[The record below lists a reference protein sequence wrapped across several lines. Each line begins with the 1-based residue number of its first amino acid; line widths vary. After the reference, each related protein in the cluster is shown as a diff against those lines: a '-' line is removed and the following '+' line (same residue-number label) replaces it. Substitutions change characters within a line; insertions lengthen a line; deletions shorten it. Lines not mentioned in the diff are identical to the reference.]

1 MEAQTENTYVARQTI
16 VGVNRNTMG
25 YELLFRDG
33 SNNAFPNIPLDEATS
48 RLIVESHLDLGIEK
62 LVGSHKAFI
71 NFSEKSLLNKFPLVF
86 DNKQIVVEILE
97 AVNPTEDVVQACRDL
112 VEGGYTLA
120 LDDHDFSDKWD
131 HVGELIE
138 IVKIDISS
146 LSKADLELRVESLSL
161 SDKLLIA
168 ERVETHEQ
176 FSYCKEIGFDYF
188 QGYFFS
194 KPEVL
199 QKKKMPG
206 NKLVT
211 MELLGETSK
220 QPMSFDAI
228 GEIISRDIGLSV
240 KLLKF
245 INSAAF
251 GVRGITSL
259 NHALTY
265 LGEAEV
271 KKFIS
276 LVAMAAI
283 GDDKPPALL
292 SLAAVRAQFCELL
305 SKDLTHSE
313 LSGSAF
319 LCGMFSLIEAVMND
333 SLESIFLKLP
343 IDAIIKE
350 ALRGEEGSEA
360 GDLLKLVIAYEQGEW
375 LKASELSSSLGI
387 DEGSISKS
395 YREAICWARSF
406 ESAMNKSAGVH

>member
-1 MEAQTENTYVARQTI
+1 MSARTENTYVARQTI
-16 VGVNRNTMG
+16 VGTNRNTMG

-33 SNNAFPNIPLDEATS
+33 SENAYPNIPLDEATS
-48 RLIVESHLDLGIEK
+48 RLIVESHLDLGIDK

-71 NFSEKSLLNKFPLVF
+71 NFTEKSLIEKFPLVF
-86 DNKQIVVEILE
+86 DKDKIVVEVLE
-97 AVNPTEDVVQACRDL
+97 SVNPSEEIVDACREL
-112 VEGGYTLA
+112 VDEGYTLA

-131 HVGELIE
+131 HVPELID
-138 IVKIDISS
+138 IIKIDIAHI
-146 LSKADLELRVESLSL
+146 KRDELGERLKNL
-161 SDKLLIA
+161 NFTDKTLIA

-176 FSYCKEIGFDYF
+176 FAYCKEMGFDYF

-199 QKKKMPG
+199 QKKKIPG
-206 NKLVT
+206 NKMMT
-211 MELLGETSK
+211 MELLGESAK
-220 QPMSFDAI
+220 DPMQFDSI
-228 GEIISRDIGLSV
+228 SEIISHDVGLSV

-283 GDDKPPALL
+283 GDDKPPELIA
-292 SLAAVRAQFCELL
+292 LAAVRARFCELL
-305 SKDLTHSE
+305 AQEIKHKD

-319 LCGMFSLIEAVMND
+319 LCGLFSLIEAVMND
-333 SLESIFLKLP
+333 TLESIFLKLP
-343 IDAIIKE
+343 IDGSIKQ
-350 ALRGEEGSEA
+350 ALRGVEGSEA
-360 GDLLKLVIAYEQGEW
+360 GDLLKLVLAYEQGDW
-375 LKASELSSSLGI
+375 LLVSELSNSLDI
-387 DEGSISKS
+387 DEGAISNS

-406 ESAMNKSAGVH
+406 ETAMKQSS

>member
-1 MEAQTENTYVARQTI
+1 LETHSENTYVARQTI
-16 VGVNRNTMG
+16 VGANRSTMG

-33 SNNAFPNIPLDEATS
+33 NANAFPNIPLDEATS

-71 NFSEKSLLNKFPLVF
+71 NFSENSLLNKFPLVF
-86 DNKQIVVEILE
+86 DKKQIVVEILE
-97 AVNPTEDVVQACRDL
+97 SVQPTEEVVNACRDL

-120 LDDHDFSDKWD
+120 LDDHDFNNKWD
-131 HVGELIE
+131 DVSDLIE
-138 IVKIDISS
+138 IIKIDVSHYP
-146 LSKADLELRVESLSL
+146 KEELEQRVQSLSL
-161 SDKLLIA
+161 SNKLLIA

-176 FSYCKEIGFDYF
+176 FTYCKEIGFHYF

-220 QPMSFDAI
+220 DPMQFDTI
-228 GEIISRDIGLSV
+228 SEIISRDVGLSV

-276 LVAMAAI
+276 LVAMTAI

-305 SKDLTHSE
+305 AREMDNSE

-319 LCGMFSLIEAVMND
+319 LCGLFSLIEAVMND

-343 IDAIIKE
+343 IDSTIKQ
-350 ALRGEEGSEA
+350 ALRGEEDSKA
-360 GDLLKLVIAYEQGEW
+360 ANLLKLVIAYEQGDW
-375 LKASELSSSLGI
+375 LQASELSSSLGI
-387 DEGSISKS
+387 DEGLISRS

-406 ESAMNKSAGVH
+406 EVAMNNSTTTH

>member
-1 MEAQTENTYVARQTI
+1 MEVLETVKPT
-16 VGVNRNTMG
+16 
-25 YELLFRDG
+25 
-33 SNNAFPNIPLDEATS
+33 DE
-48 RLIVESHLDLGIEK
+48 
-62 LVGSHKAFI
+62 
-71 NFSEKSLLNKFPLVF
+71 
-86 DNKQIVVEILE
+86 VVE
-97 AVNPTEDVVQACRDL
+97 ACRDL

-120 LDDHDFSDKWD
+120 LDDHDFSNEWD
-131 HVGELIE
+131 HVSELIE
-138 IVKIDISS
+138 IIKIDISN
-146 LSKADLELRVESLSL
+146 LSKEDLEQRVESLSL

-176 FSYCKEIGFDYF
+176 FSYCKEIGFHYF

-211 MELLGETSK
+211 MELLGESSK
-220 QPMSFDAI
+220 HPMCFDSI

-305 SKDLTHSE
+305 SEDMSHTG

-319 LCGMFSLIEAVMND
+319 LCGLFSLIEAVMND

-343 IDAIIKE
+343 IDSVIKE

-360 GDLLKLVIAYEQGEW
+360 GDLVKLVIAYEQGEW
-375 LKASELSSSLGI
+375 LRASELSSSLGI
-387 DEGSISKS
+387 DESTISKS
-395 YREAICWARSF
+395 YRKAICWARSF
-406 ESAMNKSAGVH
+406 ESAMNKPGGVH